1 MNLKKSRQL
10 INSRTPCMW
19 KSCVVYIE
27 RIRRS
32 PQIQALCEVYE
43 FHTNRQTGQEKA
55 DYEWH
60 RSVSS
65 IASGMRKHI
74 RIELTFFIQQHR
86 EKPKGRLFSELL
98 EDECPFLLFKAKEK
112 IKNGKEQEL
121 QKQII
126 WVKKKSELLLKNAP
140 TVDFQVF
147 LERKQ

>member
-32 PQIQALCEVYE
+32 PQIQALCEIYK

-112 IKNGKEQEL
+112 IKNGKEQLVLSKDE
-121 QKQII
+121 QKISDFCSSLHNLNF
-126 WVKKKSELLLKNAP
+126 KTNLLTP
-140 TVDFQVF
+140 I
-147 LERKQ
+147 

>member
-32 PQIQALCEVYE
+32 PQIQALCEIYK

-55 DYEWH
+55 DQEWH

-112 IKNGKEQEL
+112 IKNGKEQLVLSKDE
-121 QKQII
+121 QKISDFCSSLHNLNF
-126 WVKKKSELLLKNAP
+126 KTNLLTP
-140 TVDFQVF
+140 I
-147 LERKQ
+147 